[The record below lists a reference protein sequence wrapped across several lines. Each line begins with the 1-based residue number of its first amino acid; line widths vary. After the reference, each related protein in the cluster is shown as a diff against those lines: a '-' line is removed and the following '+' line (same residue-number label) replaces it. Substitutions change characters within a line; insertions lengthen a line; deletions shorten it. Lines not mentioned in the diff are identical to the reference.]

1 MIGWILQAVTVSGMN
16 LRNLSARWGSTLVAV
31 AGIGGVV
38 LVLVGILSIA
48 NGFKAALVDGTSPEN
63 VIVMRST
70 STSELDSGIGAE
82 EARVIAEAPGVAQDA
97 DGNPLS
103 SPEVFVVVDVP
114 RKSTGTDSNVPMR
127 GVAPEAFKVRD
138 DFRIVEG
145 RNFTTGMYEIIVG
158 RGAAGLFA
166 GLDVGNTVTW
176 GQNSWQV
183 VGIFETGGAA
193 DSEIWADSRTV
204 QDAYRRGNSFSTLRV
219 KLESPDSFN
228 EFKDA
233 LTTNPQLN
241 VRVMTER
248 EYYSEQSRLLS
259 GFVSGIGMGVALL
272 MGLGA
277 MFGAVNT
284 MYTAVA
290 NRSRE
295 IATLRALGFGKG
307 PVIVSVFT
315 EAIVLGLAGGVLGGI
330 LAWVVFN
337 GYQVSTL
344 SWSSFSQVTFAFRVT
359 PDLLV
364 NGTLYAIVLGLLG
377 GILPAFRAVRLPIA
391 TALRQL

>member
-16 LRNLSARWGSTLVAV
+16 LRNLSARWGSTLVAIV
-31 AGIGGVV
+31 GIGGVV

-63 VIVMRST
+63 VIVMRAS

-97 DGNPLS
+97 EGNPVS

-127 GVAPEAFKVRD
+127 GVAPAAFKVRD

-166 GLDVGNTVTW
+166 GLDVGSTVTW

-204 QDAYRRGNSFSTLRV
+204 QDAYRRGNNFSTQRV
-219 KLESPDSFN
+219 KLESPDTFS

-248 EYYSEQSRLLS
+248 EYYAEQSRLLS

-315 EAIVLGLAGGVLGGI
+315 EAIVLGLAGGILGGI

-364 NGTLYAIVLGLLG
+364 NGTLYAIVLGLFG